1 MRVFLTWAICVFAAL
16 SSGCASVE
24 TAKADLGT
32 GVARTYASPYEVVWE
47 AALKALPDLGIS
59 VSSADKAANTIA
71 GSKGVSAFSWG
82 ERVALRIT
90 REGDDQTRVEVVSKR
105 AAVLNIT
112 ASDWTQDILQQIG
125 NVLLRRTG
133 SASPSLQGN
142 AIRGFSEYEQKPS
155 PKAFAIADG
164 GHWGGVWGRKS
175 LTKEAVAVEAV
186 ERCTKAGFTNCRLY
200 AMNAEII
207 EPQ

>member
-1 MRVFLTWAICVFAAL
+1 MKVFLTLAICVFAAL
-16 SSGCASVE
+16 SSGCASVD
-24 TAKADLGT
+24 TAKADLGS
-32 GVARTYASPYEVVWE
+32 GVARTYAHSYDLVWE

-90 REGDDQTRVEVVSKR
+90 REGDNQTRVEVVSKR
-105 AAVLNIT
+105 AATLNIT
-112 ASDWTQDILQQIG
+112 ASDWTQDILQRIG
-125 NVLLRRTG
+125 NALLRSTG
-133 SASPSLQGN
+133 NASSSLQGN
-142 AIRGFSEYEQKPS
+142 AIRGFAEYEQKPN

-175 LTKEAVAVEAV
+175 LTNEAVAAEAL
-186 ERCTKAGFTNCRLY
+186 ERCKKGGFTNCRLY
-200 AMNAEII
+200 AVNAEII
-207 EPQ
+207 GPQ